1 MLPPHISR
9 RTAKLTSARK
19 SPARDSKLNP
29 GRRQESRLARDYD
42 RMIVSNLRVSR
53 IEFEQGSGW
62 TIKPEG
68 ACRGDVC
75 VPLRGADTDEKF
87 DLRSVAN
94 ALGMALVEDPAH
106 GVWAVGPATG
116 GRALSSAAL
125 PPITLPEWRGGSFS
139 LGSLRGTK
147 VLLLAWASW

>member
-1 MLPPHISR
+1 
-9 RTAKLTSARK
+9 
-19 SPARDSKLNP
+19 
-29 GRRQESRLARDYD
+29 
-42 RMIVSNLRVSR
+42 MIVSNLRVSR

-62 TIKPEG
+62 AIQPEG

-75 VPLRGADTDEKF
+75 VPLRGAGTGEKF
-87 DLRSVAN
+87 DLQPVAN
-94 ALGMALVEDPAH
+94 ALGMALVEDP
-106 GVWAVGPATG
+106 GYGLWAVGPPTG

-125 PPITLPEWRGGSFS
+125 PSITLPEWRGGSFS